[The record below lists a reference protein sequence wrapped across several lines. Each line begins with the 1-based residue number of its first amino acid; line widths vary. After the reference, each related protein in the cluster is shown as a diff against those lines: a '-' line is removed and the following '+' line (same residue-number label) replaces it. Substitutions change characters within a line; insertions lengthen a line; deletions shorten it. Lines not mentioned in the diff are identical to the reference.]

1 MSIYFEI
8 QANSNDEFK
17 ALEAEG
23 APYFN
28 MSNSNGLHFQRV
40 VLGIE
45 PDYSG
50 TLDPCDLLERE
61 AELLSNAEREDGF
74 FDSYWRDRTLNLLEV
89 ARAAR
94 ALDRQ
99 ITFC

>member
-8 QANSNDEFK
+8 QANSAEEFE
-17 ALEAEG
+17 ALQSEG

-28 MSNSNGLHFQRV
+28 MSNTNGWRFQQV
-40 VLGIE
+40 VLDVE

-50 TLDPCDLLERE
+50 TLDPQDIIDRE
-61 AELLSNAEREDGF
+61 AELISNAEREDGF
-74 FDSYWRDRTLNLLEV
+74 FDTYWKDRTIALLEV

-99 ITFC
+99 IVFC